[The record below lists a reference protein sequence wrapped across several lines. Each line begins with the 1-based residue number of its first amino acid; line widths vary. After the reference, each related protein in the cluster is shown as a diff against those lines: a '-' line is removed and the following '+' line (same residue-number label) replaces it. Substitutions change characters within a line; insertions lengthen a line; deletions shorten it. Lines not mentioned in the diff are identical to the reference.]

1 MFKVGENIK
10 LKSEY
15 HFMKSGK
22 TGYPR

>member
-15 HFMKSGK
+15 HFMKCGK